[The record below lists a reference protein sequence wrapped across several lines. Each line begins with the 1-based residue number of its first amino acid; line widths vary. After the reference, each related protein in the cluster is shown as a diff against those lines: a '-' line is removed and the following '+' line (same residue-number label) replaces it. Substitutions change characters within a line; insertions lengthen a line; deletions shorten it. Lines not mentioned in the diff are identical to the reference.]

1 MLRVLKSAPFVC
13 QYVAKPAFSAL
24 LPVHGS
30 ACLSV
35 AARPLTRISHGRGH
49 EALGGSF
56 AVQAVRHYARPSR
69 RKKAPP
75 SQLDDLSPATLKK
88 DYAEVPL
95 LNTADDLIKRL
106 LSLELGSHKDRL
118 KVKEQQLVE
127 KVRRDD
133 HDRSSTEVK
142 VALLTARIRNYQ
154 EHMHKHPKVR
164 LVRGRR
170 ATSHCF
176 SHRRHR
182 DKANKRRMLMA
193 IDRRKKHLKYLRRTR
208 HDAFELVCQQLG
220 ITYTLPPPYYRTL
233 TKRWMAKKAFCTK
246 VFEVIQRRRAKEK
259 EARKEAAAAATVVQ
273 EAAEQDEDARG
284 TAA

>member
-154 EHMHKHPKVR
+154 EHMHKHPK
-164 LVRGRR
+164 
-170 ATSHCF
+170 
-176 SHRRHR
+176 